1 MGSLTA
7 QQVEGFH
14 KYGFLKVENVL
25 DPEEY
30 LDPIIDEYSG
40 VLDRLADELY
50 DEGEIT
56 SKYEGLPFG
65 DRVTAI
71 YAETGK
77 QFSGYFDIC
86 LPFMGVTEET
96 PFWTGQA
103 VLNAI
108 TAEPLLD
115 AVESFIGAE
124 IYSNPVQHVR
134 IKPPE
139 QYLPKDAEGN
149 PVIGATVW
157 HQDRGTVTEDADETE
172 MITAWFS
179 LTDAAIEQG
188 PLKIVPQSHDSGL
201 LTHCLSYK
209 GKKTDRVIP
218 EHLFDID
225 STIPMPTKRGDV
237 IFLHRQT
244 VHGSLA
250 NVSDKIRWSFDLR
263 YNPIGQPTGRG
274 AFPGFVAR
282 SRKNPES
289 ELRDADT
296 WTDMWRKART
306 KMASVNQGDMSD
318 VPFGRWTEGHPDCA

>member
-7 QQVEGFH
+7 EQVEGFY
-14 KYGFLKVENVL
+14 KYGFLKVDSIL

-139 QYLPKDAEGN
+139 KYLPKDADGN

-157 HQDRGTVTEDADETE
+157 HQDRGTVTEDADETD

-218 EHLFDID
+218 EHLFDVD

>member
-7 QQVEGFH
+7 QQVEGFY
-14 KYGFLKVENVL
+14 KYGFLKVDGVL
-25 DPEEY
+25 DAEEY
-30 LDPIIDEYSG
+30 LDPIIEEYSG

-50 DEGEIT
+50 DKGEIE
-56 SKYEGLPFG
+56 SRYEDMPFG
-65 DRVTAI
+65 DRVTKI

-77 QFSGYFDIC
+77 QFSGYFDFS

-103 VLNAI
+103 VLNAL

-115 AVESFIGAE
+115 AVESLIGPE

-139 QYLPKDAEGN
+139 QYLPKNANGE
-149 PVIGATVW
+149 PVIGATEW
-157 HQDRGTVTEDADETE
+157 HQDHGVVTENADDTE

-201 LTHCLSYK
+201 LTHCLNYQ
-209 GKKTDRVIP
+209 GTGRRVIP
-218 EHLFDID
+218 ENLFDID
-225 STIPMPTKRGDV
+225 STLPMPAKRGDV
-237 IFLHRQT
+237 IFLHRET
-244 VHGSLA
+244 VHGSLS
-250 NVSDKIRWSFDLR
+250 NVSEKIRWSFDLR
-263 YNPIGQPTGRG
+263 YNPIGQPTGRD

-282 SRKNPES
+282 SRNNPEE
-289 ELRDADT
+289 ELRDADK
-296 WTDMWRKART
+296 WTEMWTETRA
-306 KMASVNQGDMSD
+306 KMAKINQGDMSD
-318 VPFGRWTEGHPDCA
+318 VQFGRWTEGHPDCA

>member
-1 MGSLTA
+1 MGSLTE
-7 QQVEGFH
+7 QQVEGFY
-14 KYGFLKVENVL
+14 KYGFLKVDGVL

-50 DEGEIT
+50 DKGEIN
-56 SKYEGLPFG
+56 SRYEDLPFG

-115 AVESFIGAE
+115 AVESFIGPE

-139 QYLPKDAEGN
+139 QYLPKDADGN

-157 HQDRGTVTEDADETE
+157 HQDRGTVTADADETD

-218 EHLFDID
+218 ERLFDID

>member
-1 MGSLTA
+1 MGSLTT
-7 QQVEGFH
+7 QQVEGFY
-14 KYGFLKVENVL
+14 KYGFLKVDGVL

-50 DEGEIT
+50 DKGEIK
-56 SKYEGLPFG
+56 SRYEDLPFG

-77 QFSGYFDIC
+77 QFSGYFDFS

-103 VLNAI
+103 VLNAL

-115 AVESFIGAE
+115 AVESLIGSE

-139 QYLPKDAEGN
+139 QYLPKNANGE
-149 PVIGATVW
+149 PVIGATEW
-157 HQDRGTVTEDADETE
+157 HQDHGVVTENADDTN

-201 LTHCLSYK
+201 LTHCLNYQ
-209 GKKTDRVIP
+209 GTGRRVIP
-218 EHLFDID
+218 ENLFDID
-225 STIPMPTKRGDV
+225 STLPMPAKRGDV
-237 IFLHRQT
+237 IFLHRET

-250 NVSDKIRWSFDLR
+250 NVSEKIRWSFDLQV
-263 YNPIGQPTGRG
+263 QPDWPANRTRRLPRICG
-274 AFPGFVAR
+274 PQ
-282 SRKNPES
+282 PQES
-289 ELRDADT
+289 
-296 WTDMWRKART
+296 
-306 KMASVNQGDMSD
+306 
-318 VPFGRWTEGHPDCA
+318 

>member
-7 QQVEGFH
+7 QQVEGFY
-14 KYGFLKVENVL
+14 KYGFLKVDGIL

-50 DEGEIT
+50 AEGEIT
-56 SKYEGLPFG
+56 SRYEDLPFG

-71 YAETGK
+71 YADSGK

-139 QYLPKDAEGN
+139 QLLPKDADGN

-157 HQDRGTVTEDADETE
+157 HQDRGTVTEDADETD

-209 GKKTDRVIP
+209 GKKADRVIP

-289 ELRDADT
+289 ELRDADV

>member
-56 SKYEGLPFG
+56 SRYEDLPFG

-71 YAETGK
+71 YADTGK

-209 GKKTDRVIP
+209 GKKADRVIP

-306 KMASVNQGDMSD
+306 KMASVIQGDMSD

>member
-7 QQVEGFH
+7 QQVEGFY
-14 KYGFLKVENVL
+14 KYGFLKVDGVL

-50 DEGEIT
+50 DKGEIK
-56 SKYEGLPFG
+56 SRYEDLPFG

-77 QFSGYFDIC
+77 QFSGYFDFS

-103 VLNAI
+103 VLNAL

-115 AVESFIGAE
+115 AVESLIGSE

-139 QYLPKDAEGN
+139 QYLPKNANGE
-149 PVIGATVW
+149 PVIGATEW
-157 HQDRGTVTEDADETE
+157 HQDHGVVTENADDTN

-201 LTHCLSYK
+201 LTHCLNYQ
-209 GKKTDRVIP
+209 GTGRRVIP
-218 EHLFDID
+218 ENLFDID
-225 STIPMPTKRGDV
+225 STLPMPAKRGDV
-237 IFLHRQT
+237 IFLHRET

-250 NVSDKIRWSFDLR
+250 NVSEKIRWSFDLQV
-263 YNPIGQPTGRG
+263 QPHRPADRTRC
-274 AFPGFVAR
+274 FPWICG
-282 SRKNPES
+282 PQPQES
-289 ELRDADT
+289 
-296 WTDMWRKART
+296 
-306 KMASVNQGDMSD
+306 
-318 VPFGRWTEGHPDCA
+318 

>member
-7 QQVEGFH
+7 QQVAGFY
-14 KYGFLKVENVL
+14 KYGFLKVDGIL

-50 DEGEIT
+50 AEGEIT
-56 SKYEGLPFG
+56 SRYEDLPFG

-71 YAETGK
+71 YADSGK

-139 QYLPKDAEGN
+139 QLLPKDADGN

-157 HQDRGTVTEDADETE
+157 HQDRGTVTEDADETD

-209 GKKTDRVIP
+209 GKKADRVIP

-289 ELRDADT
+289 ELRDADV

>member
-7 QQVEGFH
+7 QQVEGFY
-14 KYGFLKVENVL
+14 KYGFLKVDGVL

-30 LDPIIDEYSG
+30 LDPIINEYSG
-40 VLDRLADELY
+40 VLDRLADDLY
-50 DEGEIT
+50 DKGEIK
-56 SKYEGLPFG
+56 SRYEDLPFG

-77 QFSGYFDIC
+77 QWGGYFDFS

-103 VLNAI
+103 VLNAL

-115 AVESFIGAE
+115 AVESLIGPE

-139 QYLPKDAEGN
+139 QYLPKNANGE
-149 PVIGATVW
+149 PVIGATEW
-157 HQDRGTVTEDADETE
+157 HQDHGVVTVEADETN

-201 LTHCLSYK
+201 LTHCLNYQ
-209 GKKTDRVIP
+209 GTGRRVIP
-218 EHLFDID
+218 ENLFDID
-225 STIPMPTKRGDV
+225 STLPMPAKRGDV
-237 IFLHRQT
+237 IFLHRET

-250 NVSDKIRWSFDLR
+250 NVSEKIRWSFDLR
-263 YNPIGQPTGRG
+263 YNPIGQPTGRD

-282 SRKNPES
+282 SRKNPEA
-289 ELRDADT
+289 ELRDAET
-296 WTDMWRKART
+296 WTDMWTKTRT
-306 KMASVNQGDMSD
+306 KMASINQGDMGD
-318 VPFGRWTEGHPDCA
+318 VNFGRWNEGHPDCA

>member
-56 SKYEGLPFG
+56 SRYEDLPFG

-71 YAETGK
+71 YADTGK

-139 QYLPKDAEGN
+139 QYLPKDADGN

-157 HQDRGTVTEDADETE
+157 HQDRGTVTEDADETD

>member
-1 MGSLTA
+1 
-7 QQVEGFH
+7 
-14 KYGFLKVENVL
+14 
-25 DPEEY
+25 
-30 LDPIIDEYSG
+30 
-40 VLDRLADELY
+40 
-50 DEGEIT
+50 
-56 SKYEGLPFG
+56 
-65 DRVTAI
+65 
-71 YAETGK
+71 
-77 QFSGYFDIC
+77 
-86 LPFMGVTEET
+86 MGVTEET

-115 AVESFIGAE
+115 AVESIIGAE

-139 QYLPKDAEGN
+139 KYLPKDADGN

-157 HQDRGTVTEDADETE
+157 HQDRGTVTEDADETD

-188 PLKIVPQSHDSGL
+188 PLKIVPRSHDSGL

-209 GKKTDRVIP
+209 GKKADRVIP

-225 STIPMPTKRGDV
+225 STIPMPARRGDV
-237 IFLHRQT
+237 IFLHKET
-244 VHGSLA
+244 VHASLP
-250 NVSDKIRWSFDLR
+250 NVSEKTRWSFDLR

-282 SRKNPES
+282 SRKKPES

-296 WTDMWRKART
+296 WTDMWTKART
-306 KMASVNQGDMSD
+306 KMARVNQGDMSD

>member
-7 QQVEGFH
+7 QQVEGFY
-14 KYGFLKVENVL
+14 KYGFLKVDSIL

-50 DEGEIT
+50 AEGEIT
-56 SKYEGLPFG
+56 SRYEDLPFG

-71 YAETGK
+71 YADSGK

-103 VLNAI
+103 VLNAL

-115 AVESFIGAE
+115 AVESFIGPE

-139 QYLPKDAEGN
+139 QLLPKDADGN

-157 HQDRGTVTEDADETE
+157 HQDRGTVTEDADETD

-209 GKKTDRVIP
+209 GKKADRVIP

-306 KMASVNQGDMSD
+306 KMASVNQDDMSD

>member
-7 QQVEGFH
+7 QQVEGFY
-14 KYGFLKVENVL
+14 KYGFLKVDGIL

-50 DEGEIT
+50 AEGEIT
-56 SKYEGLPFG
+56 SRYEDLPFG

-139 QYLPKDAEGN
+139 QLLPKDADGN

-157 HQDRGTVTEDADETE
+157 HQDRGTVTEDADETD

-209 GKKTDRVIP
+209 GKKADRVIP

-289 ELRDADT
+289 ELRDADV